1 MRCCGSF
8 FDNSSLTWG
17 LVACGAAQ
25 LSKLV
30 LELILH
36 RRWRPAVL
44 VETGGM
50 PSSHSA
56 LVTGTAGA
64 SAGRSASTIRCLCW
78 RPWSLSWSCMTPVA
92 FVAQQ
97 ASPLNG

>member
-1 MRCCGSF
+1 MRCCGS

-36 RRWRPAVL
+36 VVGAAVL

-56 LVTGTAGA
+56 LVTGTARA
-64 SAGRSASTIRCLCW
+64 SAGRSAGTTRCLRW
-78 RPWSLSWSCMTPVA
+78 RPWSLSW
-92 FVAQQ
+92 
-97 ASPLNG
+97 